1 MSIQL
6 PVYNQQGKETQ
17 KIKLNPDIFDGKVN
31 EGVLYQAVLMYRA
44 NRRKGTATTLTRGQV
59 SGGGKKPW
67 RQKGTGRARV
77 SSIRSPL
84 WRKGGV
90 VFGPHF
96 RDFGFELPRKI
107 RIAAL
112 KSSLNAKLNENNLL
126 ILKELSVGSPKTK
139 EAVKILSNLKL
150 EKKNTLLMLEKID
163 INTKCSF
170 RNIGFLE
177 IVRASDANAYQILAV
192 QKLIVTLNALKIL
205 VERIKDAYKK

>member
-1 MSIQL
+1 MFKL
-6 PVYNQQGKETQ
+6 PVYNQEGKE
-17 KIKLNPDIFDGKVN
+17 IESLELDPNVFDGQIN
-31 EGVLYQAVLMYRA
+31 QNVLYQAVLMYRA
-44 NRRKGTATTLTRGQV
+44 NRRRGTADTLTRGQV

-126 ILKELSVGSPKTK
+126 ILKELNIGSPKTK

-163 INTKCSF
+163 INTKRSF
-170 RNIGFLE
+170 RNIGFFE
-177 IVRASDANAYQILAV
+177 IARASDTNAYQILAV
-192 QKLIVTLNALKIL
+192 QKLIVTLNALKVL
-205 VERIKDAYKK
+205 AERIKDAYKK

>member
-1 MSIQL
+1 MQL
-6 PVYNQQGKETQ
+6 PVYNQEGKKVQSLE
-17 KIKLNPDIFDGKVN
+17 LDPSVFDGKVN

-44 NRRKGTATTLTRGQV
+44 NRRKGTADTLTRGQV

-77 SSIRSPL
+77 SSIRTPL

-96 RDFGFELPRKI
+96 RDFSFELPKKI

-126 ILKELSVGSPKTK
+126 ILKELNVGSPKTK

-150 EKKNTLLMLEKID
+150 EKKNTLLMLKKID
-163 INTKCSF
+163 INTKLSF

-177 IVRASDANAYQILAV
+177 IARASDANAYQILAV

-205 VERIKDAYKK
+205 AERIKDAYRK

>member
-1 MSIQL
+1 MQL

-17 KIKLNPDIFDGKVN
+17 KIKLDPAIFDGKVN
-31 EGVLYQAVLMYRA
+31 EDVLYQAVLMYSA
-44 NRRKGTATTLTRGQV
+44 NRRKGLAETLSRAEV

-90 VFGPHF
+90 VFGPHP

-126 ILKELSVGSPKTK
+126 ILDELNLGSPRTK
-139 EAVKILSNLKL
+139 EAVKILSNLRL
-150 EKKNTLLMLEKID
+150 EGGNTLLMLDKID
-163 INTKCSF
+163 DNTKLSF
-170 RNIGFLE
+170 RNIGFFE
-177 IVRASDANAYQILAV
+177 IIRASDANAYRILSAH
-192 QKLIVTLNALKIL
+192 KLILTLNALKIL
-205 VERIKDAYKK
+205 AERIKGAGIK